1 MEYNLEVFTFL
12 LNLYLHNTLK
22 YYVDINLTKKVL
34 RRSTL
39 YLVNFQ
45 DCYSAL
51 MISALERNL
60 SL

>member
-51 MISALERNL
+51 MMGG
-60 SL
+60 